1 MGMSASKMTLAEYI
15 RSNQSSRSTPCVLV
29 TSPEA
34 VTERLFLSDL
44 ENASNRAATFLE
56 QQLPKDSTAFFY
68 MGPSDMRYFIWV
80 MFPSPGNTVPA
91 NQRLFKTV
99 GAKTLLYA
107 PEATQSLASLLD
119 ASRSEVKSVETPSY
133 SELMSKEPAAIVHIL
148 SKPFEDI
155 KDVPVVGLHT
165 SGTSGHP
172 KPIYW
177 THGSIAAMASHSDSY
192 GVYPESFKAGGST
205 SLLQD
210 VFAPGEVVMMPFP
223 LYHMGGL
230 SPVFFSVLYGN
241 THVMPVT
248 GTKMTPE
255 NITGMLE
262 SSKATTAWLAP
273 SLLEDM
279 LEYPHGL
286 DTLGTMKHVVFG
298 GGPMNP
304 TKGDKIAKHVRHLCG
319 FIGSTEGGAC
329 HLVSPPDSSHW
340 NEFNFIDVGQKM
352 EEVEPGLFELVYP
365 KTELTLR
372 CQLHFHSYPELS
384 EYRTKDLFSPVPGK
398 DGWWTYRGRTDNWV
412 VMANALKMDPTNIES
427 IVGSHPDVRGV
438 LVAGDRRYR
447 LCLLVEMKGNVV
459 PETDTERKDTLAK
472 LWPFIEAANQTSP
485 KFGRI
490 PPELVFFATRE
501 KPFLRASKGT
511 IQRRLTIDDH
521 ADEINE
527 LYAKA
532 ENGLLNSALP
542 YLENLERDSLADLLQ
557 YLYTDVLQLDN
568 GIGLDDDLLAV
579 GIDSFA
585 AMAVASRLK
594 ATLRQHGVSEDN
606 LSVASVKALFS
617 ASTIRSLADS
627 LAGALSGS
635 GKDIVSDGGLGHD
648 GSEILA
654 FIQKYKAAVQQ
665 LFEDGK
671 VNEKKQGV
679 SDHAEGQTV
688 LLTGSTG
695 SLGSYLLHDLLAR
708 PDIKQVI
715 CLNRGSDSQA
725 RQAKSLE
732 TRGLPPLLQDPK
744 NKDRVVFLQ
753 ADLSNDT
760 LGLSSD
766 DYAFVTRETTIIVHN
781 AYPVNFLLNIAQFE
795 PHLRG
800 LLNLMALALNASA
813 SLFFVSSISTAMS
826 ATGRRQRVP
835 EVVLDTATQV
845 DDLLPQGYAQSKYV
859 CEHMLEAFATSLAAR
874 PAPPPGAAP
883 SSVGVLR
890 VGQICGPRYGRGP
903 WNKWEWF
910 PSLVMSSR
918 FLGVAPDDIG
928 QDINWI
934 PVDELACIVTEL
946 IFHVHRATVPG
957 DAQIQK
963 SNPLEVFNVVNPKIS
978 SWKEVLPALQTEVP
992 ETIPFRQWVRR
1003 LEESVENSTYVLD
1016 QNPGAKL
1023 VAFYQ
1028 GALVDDGRAEPLY
1041 EVERLVKAS
1050 RTAAGL
1056 GPVTQAD
1063 LKRWM
1068 EVWL

>member
-1 MGMSASKMTLAEYI
+1 MLVVMNSKVRHLA
-15 RSNQSSRSTPCVLV
+15 
-29 TSPEA
+29 PETDTRQA
-34 VTERLFLSDL
+34 VTEQIFLGDL
-44 ENASNRAATFLE
+44 ENASNRAAAFLK
-56 QQLPKDSTAFFY
+56 QQLPKDSTTFFY

-99 GAKTLLYA
+99 GAKTLIYA
-107 PEATQSLASLLD
+107 PEAEQTLASLLD
-119 ASRSEVKSVETPSY
+119 ASRGDVIPVKTPSY
-133 SELMSKEPAAIVHIL
+133 SELMSREPATIVHAS
-148 SKPFEDI
+148 SKPFEEI
-155 KDVPVVGLHT
+155 KDVPVLGLHT

-177 THGSIAAMASHSDSY
+177 THGSIEAMASHSDSY
-192 GVYPESFKAGGST
+192 GVYPESFNDGGST

-223 LYHMGGL
+223 LYHMGGI
-230 SPVFFSVLYGN
+230 SPVFFSILYGN

-255 NITGMLE
+255 NITGMLR
-262 SSKATTAWLAP
+262 SSKSTTAWLAP

-279 LEYPHGL
+279 LEYPPGL

-298 GGPMNP
+298 GGPN
-304 TKGDKIAKHVRHLCG
+304 
-319 FIGSTEGGAC
+319 
-329 HLVSPPDSSHW
+329 SSHW
-340 NEFNFIDVGQKM
+340 NEFNFIDVGHKM

-365 KTELTLR
+365 NTELTRR

-412 VMANALKMDPTNIES
+412 IMSNALKMDPTDIES
-427 IVGSHPDVRGV
+427 TVGSHPDVRGV

-447 LCLLVEMKGNVV
+447 LCLLVELKGDAI
-459 PETDTERKDTLAK
+459 PATDAEREEALDKV
-472 LWPFIEAANQTSP
+472 WPFIEEANKSSS

-490 PPELVFFATRE
+490 PRELVFFTTRE

-511 IQRRLTIDDH
+511 IQRRLAIEDH

-532 ENGLLNSALP
+532 EHGLLTSGLP
-542 YLENLERDSLADLLQ
+542 CLESLDRESLAGLLQ
-557 YLYTDVLQLDN
+557 YLYADVLELDD
-568 GIGLDDDLLAV
+568 GIGMDDDLLAA
-579 GIDSFA
+579 GIDSFGI
-585 AMAVASRLK
+585 MAVASRLK
-594 ATLRQHGVSEDN
+594 AALRQHGVAEAS
-606 LSVASVKALFS
+606 LSVVSVKALYS
-617 ASTIRSLADS
+617 ASTIRSLAKS
-627 LAGALSGS
+627 LAGALSTS
-635 GKDIVSDGGLGHD
+635 DQDITNDSGLGD
-648 GSEILA
+648 DRSDILA
-654 FIQKYKAAVQQ
+654 FIQKYKAAVHQ
-665 LFEDGK
+665 LLENIPAAGE
-671 VNEKKQGV
+671 VEAKKQRESKYGG
-679 SDHAEGQTV
+679 GQTV

-695 SLGSYLLHDLLAR
+695 SLGSYLLDALLAR
-708 PDIKQVI
+708 PDTKQVI
-715 CLNRGSDSQA
+715 CLNRGSDSRE

-732 TRGLPPLLQDPK
+732 SRRLPPLLQDPK
-744 NKDRVVFLQ
+744 NKDRLVFLQ

-760 LGLSSD
+760 LGLSPSE
-766 DYAFVTRETTIIVHN
+766 YAFVARETTVIVHN
-781 AYPVNFLLNIAQFE
+781 AYPVNFLLSLAQFE

-800 LLNLMALALNASA
+800 LLNLMKLALKAGA
-813 SLFFVSSISTAMS
+813 SLLFVSSISTAMS

-859 CEHMLEAFATSLAAR
+859 CEHMLQAFADGLAAR
-874 PAPPPGAAP
+874 PAPPEAP
-883 SSVGVLR
+883 RSVGVLR
-890 VGQICGPRYGRGP
+890 VGQICGPRFGRGP

-918 FLGVAPDDIG
+918 FLGAAPDDIG
-928 QDINWI
+928 QEINWI

-946 IFHVHRATVPG
+946 ISYVHLPCANGEP
-957 DAQIQK
+957 QEEQ
-963 SNPLEVFNVVNPKIS
+963 SNALQVFNVVNPKVS
-978 SWKEVLPALQTEVP
+978 SWQDVLPALQMEVP
-992 ETIPFRQWVRR
+992 ETIPVSQWVKR
-1003 LEESVENSTYVLD
+1003 LEQSVDKSTYVLD

-1028 GALVDDGRAEPLY
+1028 GALVGDGRAEPLY
-1041 EVERLVKAS
+1041 EVGHLVKAS
-1050 RTAAGL
+1050 CTAARL